1 MLDAATDRR
10 RLLLARIKFLD
21 PLVAPNLLIHILA
34 LSLLLWI
41 WGISLARAHTFTLF
55 SFHPVFMSLGC
66 VLFMTE
72 GILAYRNHACFSFLA
87 PIMRNSARVKL
98 QNIHRGFQILAASC
112 IALGIAFI
120 FGNKVRKH
128 RTIFPTSIHAA
139 LGFLVCALLVL
150 QVLAGLEKLDAQR
163 SGVMVS
169 KPFRPTGE
177 GGLTERELVELRRDG
192 GGEGGGEG
200 GGRGPRGSMG
210 GRKDSNG
217 GEIGESL

>member
-1 MLDAATDRR
+1 V
-10 RLLLARIKFLD
+10 K
-21 PLVAPNLLIHILA
+21 LVISTTASTCKHLPANSHFCSSV
-34 LSLLLWI
+34 LSLSP
-41 WGISLARAHTFTLF
+41 SLPP
-55 SFHPVFMSLGC
+55 S
-66 VLFMTE
+66 
-72 GILAYRNHACFSFLA
+72 
-87 PIMRNSARVKL
+87 
-98 QNIHRGFQILAASC
+98 
-112 IALGIAFI
+112 
-120 FGNKVRKH
+120 VRKH

-163 SGVMVS
+163 SGVVGRGGGREGGIHKWHGKTGLLLYDVSMMTVITGLGKSLGWGMMSFFIVMHVILLWVLVHLQMVS